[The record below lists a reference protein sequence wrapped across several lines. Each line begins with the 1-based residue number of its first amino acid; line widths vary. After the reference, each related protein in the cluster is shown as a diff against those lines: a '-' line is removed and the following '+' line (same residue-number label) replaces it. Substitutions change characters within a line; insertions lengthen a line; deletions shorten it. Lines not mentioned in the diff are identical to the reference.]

1 MKNDELLDRL
11 SAANPIT
18 HDRVAREAET
28 LNDLSRRIVA
38 GEFGPSRVQ
47 RLPRRRLALGL
58 AAAIV
63 AIGVAVPLVLLS
75 PLGGDRTTPANG
87 WVSAGSLASI
97 RAAEVVYL
105 PDRKVFVIAPPGE
118 QPYALSGVSP
128 HLGEDLLF
136 CQTSGW
142 FFDPSH
148 GDAFDLHGNY
158 ELGPAPSGMAPV
170 ALQVVTGEVQ
180 IDPSNTGTPA
190 PRGAPGTDDKPSG
203 AYCQEGATTPVA
215 PGIVAAI
222 PPQQPQVAIAVS
234 TPSANDRITSPVRI
248 AGTAEV
254 FEAVVHYEILDADGV
269 VIAQGMTNASC
280 GTGCRGDYS
289 VKVDFAVD
297 HEQDGIVRLFG
308 VSEMDAQPQ
317 DVIDVPVTLEPG
329 PVRPIFVAQPFDG
342 EQISSPLT
350 ISGSAN
356 VFEATVSYQV
366 LDEHG
371 TVIAEGTT
379 MATCGSGCRGT
390 YSVKVRFSVDHAQQG
405 MVRVYE
411 VSAKDGSDINV
422 VEVPVVLVP
431 RGA

>member
-1 MKNDELLDRL
+1 VKNDELLDRL
-11 SAANPIT
+11 SAADPIT
-18 HDRVAREAET
+18 RDRVARDSEMIG
-28 LNDLSRRIVA
+28 DLPRRIVA

-58 AAAIV
+58 AAAVV
-63 AIGVAVPLVLLS
+63 AIGVAVPLALLL
-75 PLGGDRTTPANG
+75 PLGGERTTPSNG

-105 PDRKVFVIAPPGE
+105 PDHKVFVVAPAGE

-148 GDAFDLHGNY
+148 GEQFDLRGNY
-158 ELGPAPSGMAPV
+158 ELGPAPSGMVPV
-170 ALQVVTGEVQ
+170 AVEVVGGQVR
-180 IDPSNTGTPA
+180 IDPSSTGTSA
-190 PRGAPGTDDKPSG
+190 PRGAPGTDDKPDGSL
-203 AYCQEGATTPVA
+203 CHEGATTPIA
-215 PGIVAAI
+215 PGIVAATT
-222 PPQQPQVAIAVS
+222 QQPLDQAITVS
-234 TPSANDRITSPVRI
+234 TPNPNDRITSPVRI

-254 FEAVVHYEILDADGV
+254 FEAVVHYEILDADGS
-269 VIAQGMTNASC
+269 VIAQGTTNASC
-280 GTGCRGDYS
+280 GTGCRGHYS
-289 VKVDFAVD
+289 VRIDFAVD
-297 HEQDGIVRLFG
+297 HEQDGIIRLFG

-317 DVIDVPVTLEPG
+317 DVIDIPVTIEPG
-329 PVRPIFVAQPFDG
+329 PIRPIFVGRPFNG
-342 EQISSPLT
+342 EQVSSPLT

-366 LDEHG
+366 LDEQG

-390 YSVKVRFSVDHAQQG
+390 YSVRVRFSVDHAQQG
-405 MVRVYE
+405 TVRVYE

-422 VEVPVVLVP
+422 VEVPVVLMP
-431 RGA
+431 KTG